1 MRRCKIDRNKLL
13 LEKVVSEREY
23 KTTVYWQIYIL
34 FIMDKA
40 EADRLSK
47 ELWELSE
54 HEKQNKERML
64 EIAKVLVAY
73 YMWWQKPKKP

>member
-1 MRRCKIDRNKLL
+1 
-13 LEKVVSEREY
+13 
-23 KTTVYWQIYIL
+23 
-34 FIMDKA
+34 MDKA

-73 YMWWQKPKKP
+73 YMWWQNKKH

>member
-1 MRRCKIDRNKLL
+1 MRIRRWWAYLWRMTLWLIRF
-13 LEKVVSEREY
+13 
-23 KTTVYWQIYIL
+23 IL
-34 FIMDKA
+34 FTLQMDKA

-54 HEKQNKERML
+54 HEKQNKARML

-73 YMWWQKPKKP
+73 YMWDKEEKDKEKS

>member
-1 MRRCKIDRNKLL
+1 MNK
-13 LEKVVSEREY
+13 E
-23 KTTVYWQIYIL
+23 
-34 FIMDKA
+34 

-73 YMWWQKPKKP
+73 YMWWQKKKH

>member
-1 MRRCKIDRNKLL
+1 MRRCQIDRNKLL
-13 LEKVVSEREY
+13 LEKVVSERKY
-23 KTTVYWQIYIL
+23 KTTAYWQIYIL
-34 FIMDKA
+34 IIMDKA

-73 YMWWQKPKKP
+73 YMWWKEK